1 MNRNKI
7 GVSILVLATLLIGM
21 VLMPAVSA
29 QEEKNYSVTVEEA
42 FKHANANMISFIAA
56 DAPGFENWTG
66 ASVDPKPVELYD
78 INGQKLF
85 YQFSV
90 YKEKKLIGTI
100 DIYAN
105 KTLGNSFND
114 ITFDPETYKVAEAM
128 KKSKEIAKNEYPDG
142 EIKSTKMVV
151 YSYPSI
157 GAMTVIKDKVT
168 GVKHRIFVDAYT
180 LKEVEDKPATETEPG
195 VWSMYEM
202 KLENGVEENLK
213 EWEKS
218 DQFTKSIEQAAA
230 NKGVNINA
238 AVTEENIEKLS
249 GDATITPKST
259 SVTLGVPLRGQED
272 PYWCGPACI
281 QMISLYY
288 GYPTPTQNSI
298 YYYFPFDPDEE
309 PSSGLAANDVIIWA
323 EDKWG
328 KTGTYTNTCTTTG
341 VTTEINNNRPFY
353 SLTIDHFRVCQGY
366 LIQNGYYYMYIND
379 PMPVGSNGTPKIERI
394 GSGTERKRV
403 YIH

>member
-1 MNRNKI
+1 M
-7 GVSILVLATLLIGM
+7 LVGMALI
-21 VLMPAVSA
+21 PAASA
-29 QEEKNYSVTVEEA
+29 QEEDKYSVTAEEA

-66 ASVDPKPVELYD
+66 ASIDPKPVELYD
-78 INGQKLF
+78 INGHKLF

-114 ITFDPETYKVAEAM
+114 IAFDPEPYKAAEAM

-157 GAMTVIKDKVT
+157 GAMTVVKDKTT
-168 GVKHRIFVDAYT
+168 GTEHRIFVDAYT
-180 LKEVEDKPATETEPG
+180 LKEVQDKPATETKFG

-202 KLENGVEENLK
+202 ILENGVEENLK

-218 DQFTKSIEQAAA
+218 DQLTKSIEQAAA

-238 AVTEENIEKLS
+238 AVTEENIKKLS
-249 GDATITPKST
+249 GDAAITAST
-259 SVTLGVPLRGQED
+259 SVRLGVPCRGQENE
-272 PYWCGPACI
+272 YWCGPACI

-288 GYPTPTQNSI
+288 GYSTPTQYSI
-298 YYYFPFDPDEE
+298 YYYFPWGDPE
-309 PSSGLAANDVIIWA
+309 PRSGLAPADIVKWA
-323 EDKWG
+323 KDKWG
-328 KTGTYTNTCTTTG
+328 KTGTIDNSMTNSEI
-341 VTTEINNNRPFY
+341 VTEIDRHRPFF
-353 SLTIDHFRVCQGY
+353 SMITNPNHFRVCEGY
-366 LIQNGYYYMYIND
+366 LIQNGYFYIYIND
-379 PMPVGSNGTPKIERI
+379 PMPEGSNGTPKIELGSSLEKERI
-394 GSGTERKRV
+394 
-403 YIH
+403 YIR